1 VLGSGTSMAKLGS
14 GGIRYQPL
22 RELIKQMHP
31 GTPENTISGSIWDLE
46 TEGTD
51 PGAKA
56 QSGIVLAH

>member
-1 VLGSGTSMAKLGS
+1 MAKLGS